1 MPANSV
7 VTLAYVGTKGTQLT
21 RLVAI
26 NPLLQRPAPATST
39 ADEVARLAQFQAA
52 AGTENGPGNQ
62 RLDPRFD
69 QVNLHEAGGSS
80 IYHSLQ
86 VEWKKALSHGLQ
98 FQASYTWSK
107 SMDDASDFSP
117 TAQANDNSFAQNAS
131 HPQAERAVSNFDI
144 AHRVLVTGLWRVP
157 FFHNFRGVSKKLF
170 DGWSFQSVNI
180 WQTGIPATLLAG
192 ARLGIA
198 DVNLDGNFIPT
209 GADNTRPNCNP
220 AGTGFIFGNGATV
233 PAPRQR
239 GVNGAPNPSNFAYT
253 QPLLGNDG
261 TCGRNTIRMNHL
273 PNFDWSLF
281 KETTLTEG
289 GWLGS
294 APLTLQLRA
303 EAYNVFNVP
312 FLTAQSDNW
321 RTISSSSFGLYNAA
335 GATRRLQ
342 LAARLSW

>member
-1 MPANSV
+1 M
-7 VTLAYVGTKGTQLT
+7 
-21 RLVAI
+21 
-26 NPLLQRPAPATST
+26 
-39 ADEVARLAQFQAA
+39 
-52 AGTENGPGNQ
+52 
-62 RLDPRFD
+62 
-69 QVNLHEAGGSS
+69 
-80 IYHSLQ
+80 
-86 VEWKKALSHGLQ
+86 
-98 FQASYTWSK
+98 
-107 SMDDASDFSP
+107 
-117 TAQANDNSFAQNAS
+117 
-131 HPQAERAVSNFDI
+131 SNFDI

-157 FFHNFRGVSKKLF
+157 FFHNFRGVSKKLL
-170 DGWSFQSVNI
+170 DGWSFQSVNL

-198 DVNLDGNFIPT
+198 DLNLDGNLIPT
-209 GADNTRPNCNP
+209 GADNTRANCAANASFRFGDP
-220 AGTGFIFGNGATV
+220 SATHGF
-233 PAPRQR
+233 
-239 GVNGAPNPSNFAYT
+239 S